1 MIYELLEKVA
11 PNSTTTITSSDSL
24 SSDSLSSDSLSSDS
38 LSSDSL
44 SSDSLSM
51 DDIFAELANCCDY
64 DDVESNNSET
74 YSDKIKNSIKDL
86 QNKLSDNGIIQVC
99 YIKEPKIGKPKNIS
113 LLINK
118 NENDITVDHIKEEI
132 GEVSAF
138 AEILRYHPTWKNRD
152 HPTLENRAHR
162 AVYIADSLR
171 YCLAKSNK
179 DNNIFVKSSIDD
191 YADFHKDNV
200 KFQLK
205 IREHYHTFNVHAYI
219 DDNNGNISYLDIY
232 EEVKPLNDYITKNGN
247 SIVQKRDGVTLEILG
262 YINTDVF
269 ASIFNVRKELFLQY
283 PSETQ
288 LGMSLEDF
296 INNVSICLVKSKKDY
311 ADSGI
316 DKVIVKNIFT
326 GEMELREIPDD
337 KGVSED
343 KEMEDDY
350 YNGKTIMDY
359 LGCYCPDKGCIFIW
373 IDKIFDKCE
382 KENYDFENLFDIV
395 LLHEYIHALLDV
407 RPRKANYKQNITTKC
422 LYEESIDNALLLHAM
437 NNSKYGSDAKR
448 FVAQGQKKL
457 PSYYKG
463 WELFVNYSL
472 AQLEAIIKEWLPNK

>member
-1 MIYELLEKVA
+1 MIYKLLEEVA
-11 PNSTTTITSSDSL
+11 SNSTTTITSSDSL
-24 SSDSLSSDSLSSDS
+24 SY
-38 LSSDSL
+38 
-44 SSDSLSM
+44 DSLSM
-51 DDIFAELANCCDY
+51 DGVDLSAEIYNRYGY
-64 DDVESNNSET
+64 DNDESNNSET
-74 YSDKIKNSIKDL
+74 YSDKIKNSIKEL

-99 YIKEPKIGKPKNIS
+99 YFKKGKIGDPIPKNIS

-118 NENDITVDHIKEEI
+118 NDITVDYIKEEI

-152 HPTLENRAHR
+152 HPTWENRAHK
-162 AVYIADSLR
+162 AFYIAHDVIQYS
-171 YCLAKSNK
+171 LAKSNK

-191 YADFHKDNV
+191 YADSHKDNV

-219 DDNNGNISYLDIY
+219 VVNYNNYENISYLDIY
-232 EEVKPLNDYITKNGN
+232 EEVKPLNDYITKNGKG
-247 SIVQKRDGVTLEILG
+247 IVQERDGVTLKILDN
-262 YINTDVF
+262 INTDVF

-296 INNVSICLVKSKKDY
+296 INNVSICLVRSKKDY
-311 ADSGI
+311 ANSGI

-337 KGVSED
+337 EGVSED

-350 YNGKTIMDY
+350 SNGKTIMDY

-407 RPRKANYKQNITTKC
+407 RPRKANYKQKIITKC

-448 FVAQGQKKL
+448 FVSQGQKKL

>member
-1 MIYELLEKVA
+1 MIYKLLEDLEEVA
-11 PNSTTTITSSDSL
+11 SNSTTTKTSSDSL
-24 SSDSLSSDSLSSDS
+24 SYDSLSSDGVDLIAEIYNRYG
-38 LSSDSL
+38 
-44 SSDSLSM
+44 
-51 DDIFAELANCCDY
+51 DDN
-64 DDVESNNSET
+64 VESDNSET

-86 QNKLSDNGIIQVC
+86 QNKLSVNGIIQVC
-99 YIKEPKIGKPKNIS
+99 YFKKGKIGEPIPKNIS

-138 AEILRYHPTWKNRD
+138 AEILRYCPKLKKPAKD
-152 HPTLENRAHR
+152 
-162 AVYIADSLR
+162 AVRIADSLR

-219 DDNNGNISYLDIY
+219 DNNGNISYLDIY
-232 EEVKPLNDYITKNGN
+232 EEVKPLNDYITNTGN
-247 SIVQKRDGVTLEILG
+247 SIVQERDGVTLEILG

-296 INNVSICLVKSKKDY
+296 INNVSICLVRSKKDY
-311 ADSGI
+311 ANSGI

-337 KGVSED
+337 EGVSED

>member
-11 PNSTTTITSSDSL
+11 PNSTTTIT
-24 SSDSLSSDSLSSDS
+24 SSDSLSSDS

-171 YCLAKSNK
+171 YRLAKSNK

-311 ADSGI
+311 ANSGI

-326 GEMELREIPDD
+326 GETELREIPDD

-422 LYEESIDNALLLHAM
+422 LYEESVDNALLLHAM

>member
-11 PNSTTTITSSDSL
+11 SNPTTTKTSSDSL
-24 SSDSLSSDSLSSDS
+24 SSDSLSSGSLSSDS
-38 LSSDSL
+38 LSSD
-44 SSDSLSM
+44 
-51 DDIFAELANCCDY
+51 DIFAEMANCCVY
-64 DDVESNNSET
+64 NDVESDNSET
-74 YSDKIKNSIKDL
+74 YSDKIKNSIKEL

-99 YIKEPKIGKPKNIS
+99 YIKKPKIGKPKNIS

-132 GEVSAF
+132 GKVSAF

-171 YCLAKSNK
+171 YRLAKSNK

-311 ADSGI
+311 ANSGI

>member
-1 MIYELLEKVA
+1 MIYKILEEVA
-11 PNSTTTITSSDSL
+11 SNSTTTKTSSDSL
-24 SSDSLSSDSLSSDS
+24 SIDGVDLIAEIYNRYGYG
-38 LSSDSL
+38 
-44 SSDSLSM
+44 
-51 DDIFAELANCCDY
+51 DDND
-64 DDVESNNSET
+64 ESNNSET
-74 YSDKIKNSIKDL
+74 YSDKIKNSIKEL

-99 YIKEPKIGKPKNIS
+99 YIKNRKIGDPIPKNNC

-138 AEILRYHPTWKNRD
+138 AKILRYHPKLKKT
-152 HPTLENRAHR
+152 AHR
-162 AVYIADSLR
+162 AVYIGDNLMYR
-171 YCLAKSNK
+171 LAKSNK

-191 YADFHKDNV
+191 YADFHKDKV

-219 DDNNGNISYLDIY
+219 DDNYDNNENISYLDIY
-232 EEVKPLNDYITKNGN
+232 EEVKPLNDYITNKGK
-247 SIVQKRDGVTLEILG
+247 SIVQERDGVTLEILG

-288 LGMSLEDF
+288 LGMSLEDL
-296 INNVSICLVKSKKDY
+296 INNVSICLVRSKKDY
-311 ADSGI
+311 ANSGI

-337 KGVSED
+337 EGVSED

>member
-11 PNSTTTITSSDSL
+11 SNPTTTKTSSDSL
-24 SSDSLSSDSLSSDS
+24 SSDSLSSDSLSYEGLD
-38 LSSDSL
+38 LIAEIYNRYGYG
-44 SSDSLSM
+44 
-51 DDIFAELANCCDY
+51 DDN
-64 DDVESNNSET
+64 VESDNSET
-74 YSDKIKNSIKDL
+74 DSDKIKNSIKEL

-99 YIKEPKIGKPKNIS
+99 YIKKPKIGKPKNIS

-152 HPTLENRAHR
+152 QPTLENRAHR

-171 YCLAKSNK
+171 YRLAKSNK

>member
-11 PNSTTTITSSDSL
+11 PNSTTTIT
-24 SSDSLSSDSLSSDS
+24 SSDS

-132 GEVSAF
+132 GKVSAF

-171 YCLAKSNK
+171 YRLAKSNK

>member
-11 PNSTTTITSSDSL
+11 PNSTTTKTSSDSL
-24 SSDSLSSDSLSSDS
+24 SSDGLDLIAEIYNRYG
-38 LSSDSL
+38 
-44 SSDSLSM
+44 
-51 DDIFAELANCCDY
+51 DDND
-64 DDVESNNSET
+64 ESNNSET
-74 YSDKIKNSIKDL
+74 DSDKIKNSIKEL

-99 YIKEPKIGKPKNIS
+99 YIKEPKIGKLENRI

-132 GEVSAF
+132 GKVSAF
-138 AEILRYHPTWKNRD
+138 AEILRYRPTWKN
-152 HPTLENRAHR
+152 PAQK
-162 AVYIADSLR
+162 AVYIAERLTDILGYR
-171 YCLAKSNK
+171 LAKSVK

-219 DDNNGNISYLDIY
+219 DDNYDNNGNISYLDIY

-337 KGVSED
+337 EGVSED

-350 YNGKTIMDY
+350 SNGKTIMDY

-373 IDKIFDKCE
+373 IDKIYDKCK
-382 KENYDFENLFDIV
+382 KENYVFENLFDIV

-463 WELFVNYSL
+463 WELFNNYSL
-472 AQLEAIIKEWLPNK
+472 AQLDAIIKEWLPNN

>member
-11 PNSTTTITSSDSL
+11 PNSTTTIT
-24 SSDSLSSDSLSSDS
+24 
-38 LSSDSL
+38 SSDSL

-171 YCLAKSNK
+171 YRLAKSNK

-219 DDNNGNISYLDIY
+219 DNNGNISYLDIY

-337 KGVSED
+337 EGVSED

-350 YNGKTIMDY
+350 SNGKTIMDY

>member
-1 MIYELLEKVA
+1 MIYKLLEEVA
-11 PNSTTTITSSDSL
+11 SNSTTTITSSDSL
-24 SSDSLSSDSLSSDS
+24 SYDSLSIDGVDLIAEIYNRYG
-38 LSSDSL
+38 
-44 SSDSLSM
+44 
-51 DDIFAELANCCDY
+51 DDND
-64 DDVESNNSET
+64 ESNNSET
-74 YSDKIKNSIKDL
+74 YSDKIKNSIKEL
-86 QNKLSDNGIIQVC
+86 QNNLSDNGIIQVC
-99 YIKEPKIGKPKNIS
+99 YIKKRKRGEPIPKNRI

-118 NENDITVDHIKEEI
+118 NKNDITVDDIKEEI

-152 HPTLENRAHR
+152 HPTWENRAHK
-162 AVYIADSLR
+162 AFYIAHDVIQYS
-171 YCLAKSNK
+171 LAKSNK

-205 IREHYHTFNVHAYI
+205 IREHYHTFNVHSYI
-219 DDNNGNISYLDIY
+219 DDNYFNKGNISYLDIY
-232 EEVKPLNDYITKNGN
+232 EEVKPLNDYITNTGN
-247 SIVQKRDGVTLEILG
+247 SIVQERHGVTLEILG

-296 INNVSICLVKSKKDY
+296 INNVSICLVRSKKDY
-311 ADSGI
+311 ANSGI

-326 GEMELREIPDD
+326 GEMKLREIPDD
-337 KGVSED
+337 EGVSED

-350 YNGKTIMDY
+350 SNGKTIMDY

-407 RPRKANYKQNITTKC
+407 RPRKANYNQNIITKC
-422 LYEESIDNALLLHAM
+422 QYEESIDNALLLHAM
-437 NNSKYGSDAKR
+437 NESKYGSDAKR
-448 FVAQGQKKL
+448 FVSQGQKKL

-463 WELFVNYSL
+463 WELFNNYSL

>member
-1 MIYELLEKVA
+1 MIYKILEEVA
-11 PNSTTTITSSDSL
+11 SNSTTTKTSSDSL
-24 SSDSLSSDSLSSDS
+24 SYDSLSI
-38 LSSDSL
+38 
-44 SSDSLSM
+44 
-51 DDIFAELANCCDY
+51 DDIFAEMANCCGY
-64 DDVESNNSET
+64 DNVESDNSET

-311 ADSGI
+311 ANSGI

>member
-11 PNSTTTITSSDSL
+11 PNSTTTIT
-24 SSDSLSSDSLSSDS
+24 SSDS

-74 YSDKIKNSIKDL
+74 YSDKIKNSIKEL

-171 YCLAKSNK
+171 YRLAKSVK

-463 WELFVNYSL
+463 WELFNNYSL

>member
-11 PNSTTTITSSDSL
+11 PNSTTTKTSSDSL
-24 SSDSLSSDSLSSDS
+24 SSDGLDLIAEIYNRYG
-38 LSSDSL
+38 
-44 SSDSLSM
+44 
-51 DDIFAELANCCDY
+51 DDND
-64 DDVESNNSET
+64 ESNNSET
-74 YSDKIKNSIKDL
+74 DSDKIKNSIKEL

-99 YIKEPKIGKPKNIS
+99 YIKNRKIGKLTNRC

-138 AEILRYHPTWKNRD
+138 AELLRYYPK
-152 HPTLENRAHR
+152 LENPAKH
-162 AVYIADSLR
+162 AVYIADSLI
-171 YCLAKSNK
+171 CLASSDK
-179 DNNIFVKSSIDD
+179 DNNIVVKSSIDD

-219 DDNNGNISYLDIY
+219 VVNYNNYENISYLDIY
-232 EEVKPLNDYITKNGN
+232 EEVKPLNDYITKNGKG
-247 SIVQKRDGVTLEILG
+247 IVQARDGVTLEILG

-296 INNVSICLVKSKKDY
+296 INNVSICLVRSKKDY
-311 ADSGI
+311 ANRGI

>member
-24 SSDSLSSDSLSSDS
+24 SSDSLSSDSLSYDG
-38 LSSDSL
+38 LDL
-44 SSDSLSM
+44 IAEIYKRYGYG
-51 DDIFAELANCCDY
+51 DDND
-64 DDVESNNSET
+64 ESNNSET
-74 YSDKIKNSIKDL
+74 DSDKIKNSIKDL

-99 YIKEPKIGKPKNIS
+99 HIKEPKIGRPKNRC

-118 NENDITVDHIKEEI
+118 NENDITVNGIKEEI
-132 GEVSAF
+132 GKVSAF
-138 AEILRYHPTWKNRD
+138 AEILRYRPTWKN
-152 HPTLENRAHR
+152 PAKI
-162 AVYIADSLR
+162 AVHIADSLR
-171 YCLAKSNK
+171 YRLAKSVK

-463 WELFVNYSL
+463 WELFNNYSL

>member
-11 PNSTTTITSSDSL
+11 PNSTTTIT
-24 SSDSLSSDSLSSDS
+24 SSDS

-171 YCLAKSNK
+171 YRLAKSNK

-337 KGVSED
+337 EGVSED

-350 YNGKTIMDY
+350 SNGKTIMDY

-407 RPRKANYKQNITTKC
+407 RPRKANYKQNIITKC

>member
-24 SSDSLSSDSLSSDS
+24 SSDSLSSDSLS
-38 LSSDSL
+38 
-44 SSDSLSM
+44 M
-51 DDIFAELANCCDY
+51 DDIFAELANCCVY

-74 YSDKIKNSIKDL
+74 YSDKLKNSIKEL

-99 YIKEPKIGKPKNIS
+99 YIKEPKIGRPKNRC

-162 AVYIADSLR
+162 AVDIADSLR
-171 YCLAKSNK
+171 YRLAKSNK

-232 EEVKPLNDYITKNGN
+232 EEVKPLNDYITKNGKG
-247 SIVQKRDGVTLEILG
+247 IVQARDGVTLKILDN
-262 YINTDVF
+262 INTDVF

-288 LGMSLEDF
+288 LGMALEDF
-296 INNVSICLVKSKKDY
+296 INNVSICLVMSKRDY
-311 ADSGI
+311 ANSGI

-326 GEMELREIPDD
+326 GEMELREIPNDE
-337 KGVSED
+337 GVSED

-350 YNGKTIMDY
+350 SNGKTIMDY

>member
-24 SSDSLSSDSLSSDS
+24 SSDSLSYDSYDGLD
-38 LSSDSL
+38 LIAEIYNRYGYG
-44 SSDSLSM
+44 
-51 DDIFAELANCCDY
+51 DDND
-64 DDVESNNSET
+64 ESNNSET
-74 YSDKIKNSIKDL
+74 DSDKIKNSIKDL

-171 YCLAKSNK
+171 YRLAKSNK

-262 YINTDVF
+262 Y
-269 ASIFNVRKELFLQY
+269 
-283 PSETQ
+283 
-288 LGMSLEDF
+288 
-296 INNVSICLVKSKKDY
+296 
-311 ADSGI
+311 
-316 DKVIVKNIFT
+316 
-326 GEMELREIPDD
+326 
-337 KGVSED
+337 
-343 KEMEDDY
+343 
-350 YNGKTIMDY
+350 
-359 LGCYCPDKGCIFIW
+359 
-373 IDKIFDKCE
+373 
-382 KENYDFENLFDIV
+382 
-395 LLHEYIHALLDV
+395 
-407 RPRKANYKQNITTKC
+407 
-422 LYEESIDNALLLHAM
+422 
-437 NNSKYGSDAKR
+437 
-448 FVAQGQKKL
+448 
-457 PSYYKG
+457 
-463 WELFVNYSL
+463 
-472 AQLEAIIKEWLPNK
+472 

>member
-1 MIYELLEKVA
+1 MIYKLLEELA
-11 PNSTTTITSSDSL
+11 SNSTATITSSDSL
-24 SSDSLSSDSLSSDS
+24 SYDSLSIDGLDLITEIYNRYGDDNDKSD
-38 LSSDSL
+38 
-44 SSDSLSM
+44 
-51 DDIFAELANCCDY
+51 
-64 DDVESNNSET
+64 NSET
-74 YSDKIKNSIKDL
+74 DSDKLKNSIKEL
-86 QNKLSDNGIIQVC
+86 QNNLSDNGIIQVC
-99 YIKEPKIGKPKNIS
+99 YIKNRKIGEPNPKNRS

-118 NENDITVDHIKEEI
+118 NENDITVDDIKEEI

-138 AEILRYHPTWKNRD
+138 AEILRYHPTWKNPAR
-152 HPTLENRAHR
+152 R
-162 AVYIADSLR
+162 AVYIADTLIYR
-171 YCLAKSNK
+171 LAKSDK

-191 YADFHKDNV
+191 YADFRKDNV

-219 DDNNGNISYLDIY
+219 DNNGNISYLDIY
-232 EEVKPLNDYITKNGN
+232 EEVKPLNDYITNTGN
-247 SIVQKRDGVTLEILG
+247 SIVQKRDGVTLKIL
-262 YINTDVF
+262 YDINTNVF
-269 ASIFNVRKELFLQY
+269 ASIFNIRKELFLQY

-311 ADSGI
+311 ANSGI

-407 RPRKANYKQNITTKC
+407 RPRKANYKQNIFTKC

-463 WELFVNYSL
+463 WELFNNYSL

>member
-11 PNSTTTITSSDSL
+11 PNSTTTIT
-24 SSDSLSSDSLSSDS
+24 
-38 LSSDSL
+38 SSDSL

-118 NENDITVDHIKEEI
+118 NENDITVDDIKEEI

-152 HPTLENRAHR
+152 HPTWENRAHK
-162 AVYIADSLR
+162 AFYIAHDVIQYR
-171 YCLAKSNK
+171 LAKSNK
-179 DNNIFVKSSIDD
+179 DNNMFVKSSIDD

-232 EEVKPLNDYITKNGN
+232 EEVKPLNDYITKNGKG
-247 SIVQKRDGVTLEILG
+247 IVQARDGVTLKILDN
-262 YINTDVF
+262 INTDVF

-288 LGMSLEDF
+288 LGMALEDF
-296 INNVSICLVKSKKDY
+296 INNVSICLVMSKKDY
-311 ADSGI
+311 ANSGI

-463 WELFVNYSL
+463 WELFNNYSL

>member
-24 SSDSLSSDSLSSDS
+24 SSDSLSSDSLS
-38 LSSDSL
+38 
-44 SSDSLSM
+44 M
-51 DDIFAELANCCDY
+51 DDIFAELANCCVY

-74 YSDKIKNSIKDL
+74 DSDKIKNSIKEL
-86 QNKLSDNGIIQVC
+86 QNNLSDNGIIQVC
-99 YIKEPKIGKPKNIS
+99 YIKERKIGDPIPKNRC

-118 NENDITVDHIKEEI
+118 NKNDITVDHIKEEI

-138 AEILRYHPTWKNRD
+138 AEILRYHPTNKNPPR
-152 HPTLENRAHR
+152 R
-162 AVYIADSLR
+162 AVYIGDYLMYR
-171 YCLAKSNK
+171 LAKSDK

-191 YADFHKDNV
+191 YADFHKDKV

-232 EEVKPLNDYITKNGN
+232 EEVKPLNDYITNTGN
-247 SIVQKRDGVTLEILG
+247 SIVQERHGVTLEILG

-311 ADSGI
+311 ANSGI

-463 WELFVNYSL
+463 WELFNNYSL

>member
-1 MIYELLEKVA
+1 MIYELSEKVKKVA
-11 PNSTTTITSSDSL
+11 SNPTTTKT
-24 SSDSLSSDSLSSDS
+24 
-38 LSSDSL
+38 SSDSL

-51 DDIFAELANCCDY
+51 DDIFAELANCCVY
-64 DDVESNNSET
+64 DDVESDNSET

-99 YIKEPKIGKPKNIS
+99 YIKKPKIGDQNII

-118 NENDITVDHIKEEI
+118 NKNDITVDHIKEEI

-171 YCLAKSNK
+171 YRLAKSNK

>member
-11 PNSTTTITSSDSL
+11 PNSTTTKTSSDSL
-24 SSDSLSSDSLSSDS
+24 SSDGLDLIAEIYNRYG
-38 LSSDSL
+38 
-44 SSDSLSM
+44 
-51 DDIFAELANCCDY
+51 DDND
-64 DDVESNNSET
+64 ESNNSET
-74 YSDKIKNSIKDL
+74 DSDKIKNSIKEL

-99 YIKEPKIGKPKNIS
+99 YIKNRKIGEPIPKNRS

-138 AEILRYHPTWKNRD
+138 AELLRYCPTW
-152 HPTLENRAHR
+152 ENRAHK
-162 AVYIADSLR
+162 AFYIAHDVIQYR
-171 YCLAKSNK
+171 LAKSNK
-179 DNNIFVKSSIDD
+179 DTNMFVKSSIDD

-232 EEVKPLNDYITKNGN
+232 EEIKPLNDYITKNGN

-337 KGVSED
+337 EGVSED

-350 YNGKTIMDY
+350 SNGKTIMDY

-373 IDKIFDKCE
+373 IDKIYDKCK
-382 KENYDFENLFDIV
+382 KENYVFENLFDIV

-407 RPRKANYKQNITTKC
+407 RPRKANYKQNIRTKC

-437 NNSKYGSDAKR
+437 NNSKYGSDARR

>member
-11 PNSTTTITSSDSL
+11 SNPTTTKT
-24 SSDSLSSDSLSSDS
+24 SSDS

-51 DDIFAELANCCDY
+51 DDIFAELANCCVY

-74 YSDKIKNSIKDL
+74 DSDKIKNSIKEL

-99 YIKEPKIGKPKNIS
+99 YIKEPKIGRPIPKNRC
-113 LLINK
+113 LLISK
-118 NENDITVDHIKEEI
+118 NENDITVNGIKEEI

-138 AEILRYHPTWKNRD
+138 AEILRYHPKLKK
-152 HPTLENRAHR
+152 PAKI
-162 AVYIADSLR
+162 AVHIADSLR
-171 YCLAKSNK
+171 YRLAKSNK

-219 DDNNGNISYLDIY
+219 DDNYDNNGNISYLDIY

-311 ADSGI
+311 ANSGI

-407 RPRKANYKQNITTKC
+407 RPRKANYKQNIFTKC

>member
-1 MIYELLEKVA
+1 MIYELSEKVEKVA
-11 PNSTTTITSSDSL
+11 SKPKTTKTSSDSL
-24 SSDSLSSDSLSSDS
+24 SY
-38 LSSDSL
+38 
-44 SSDSLSM
+44 DSLSM
-51 DDIFAELANCCDY
+51 DGLDLIAEIYNRYGYGND
-64 DDVESNNSET
+64 ESNNSET
-74 YSDKIKNSIKDL
+74 YSDKIKNSIKEL

-99 YIKEPKIGKPKNIS
+99 YIKNRKIGEPIPKNRS

-138 AEILRYHPTWKNRD
+138 AEL
-152 HPTLENRAHR
+152 
-162 AVYIADSLR
+162 LR
-171 YCLAKSNK
+171 YCPTGKNPARRAVNTAHDIIRYRLAKSNK

-232 EEVKPLNDYITKNGN
+232 EEVKPLNDYITNTGN
-247 SIVQKRDGVTLEILG
+247 SIVQERHGVTLKILDD
-262 YINTDVF
+262 INTDVF

-311 ADSGI
+311 ANSGI

>member
-1 MIYELLEKVA
+1 MIYELLEEVA
-11 PNSTTTITSSDSL
+11 SNPTTTITSSDSL
-24 SSDSLSSDSLSSDS
+24 SIDSLSTVEV
-38 LSSDSL
+38 
-44 SSDSLSM
+44 
-51 DDIFAELANCCDY
+51 DDIFAEIANCCVY
-64 DDVESNNSET
+64 DDVESDNSET
-74 YSDKIKNSIKDL
+74 YSDKIKNSIKEL

-99 YIKEPKIGKPKNIS
+99 YIKNRKIGDPIPNNRS

-118 NENDITVDHIKEEI
+118 NENDITVDDIKEEI
-132 GEVSAF
+132 GEVSAC
-138 AEILRYHPTWKNRD
+138 AEILRYHPKLKK
-152 HPTLENRAHR
+152 PAHR
-162 AVYIADSLR
+162 AVYIGDNLR
-171 YCLAKSNK
+171 YRLAKSNK

-191 YADFHKDNV
+191 YADFHKDKVN
-200 KFQLK
+200 FQLK

-219 DDNNGNISYLDIY
+219 DDNNGYISYLDIY
-232 EEVKPLNDYITKNGN
+232 EEVKPLNDYITNTGN
-247 SIVQKRDGVTLEILG
+247 SIVQERHGVTLEILG

-269 ASIFNVRKELFLQY
+269 ASIFNVRKDLFLQY

-311 ADSGI
+311 ANSGI

-326 GEMELREIPDD
+326 GEMELCEIPDD

-350 YNGKTIMDY
+350 SNGKTIMDY

-373 IDKIFDKCE
+373 IDKIYDKCK

-437 NNSKYGSDAKR
+437 NNSKYGSDARR

>member
-1 MIYELLEKVA
+1 MIYKILEEVA
-11 PNSTTTITSSDSL
+11 SNSTTTKTSSDSL
-24 SSDSLSSDSLSSDS
+24 SIDGVDLIAEIYNRYGYG
-38 LSSDSL
+38 
-44 SSDSLSM
+44 
-51 DDIFAELANCCDY
+51 DDND
-64 DDVESNNSET
+64 ESNNSET
-74 YSDKIKNSIKDL
+74 YSDKIKNSIKEL

-99 YIKEPKIGKPKNIS
+99 YIKNRKIGDPIPKNNC

-138 AEILRYHPTWKNRD
+138 AKILRYHPKLKKT
-152 HPTLENRAHR
+152 AHR
-162 AVYIADSLR
+162 AVYIGDNLMYR
-171 YCLAKSNK
+171 LAKSNK

-191 YADFHKDNV
+191 YADFHKDKV

-219 DDNNGNISYLDIY
+219 DDNYDNNENISYLDIY
-232 EEVKPLNDYITKNGN
+232 EEVKPLNDYITNKGK
-247 SIVQKRDGVTLEILG
+247 SIVQERDGVTLEILG

-288 LGMSLEDF
+288 LGMSLEDL
-296 INNVSICLVKSKKDY
+296 INNVSICLVRSKKDY
-311 ADSGI
+311 ANSGI

-337 KGVSED
+337 EGVSED

-350 YNGKTIMDY
+350 SNGKTIMDY

>member
-1 MIYELLEKVA
+1 MIYELLEKVVSN
-11 PNSTTTITSSDSL
+11 PTTTKTSSDSL
-24 SSDSLSSDSLSSDS
+24 SSDSLSSGSLSS
-38 LSSDSL
+38 
-44 SSDSLSM
+44 
-51 DDIFAELANCCDY
+51 DDIFAEMANCCVY
-64 DDVESNNSET
+64 NDVESDNSET
-74 YSDKIKNSIKDL
+74 YSDKIKNSIKEL

-99 YIKEPKIGKPKNIS
+99 YIKKPKIGDQNII

-118 NENDITVDHIKEEI
+118 NKNDITVDHIKEEI
-132 GEVSAF
+132 GKVSAF
-138 AEILRYHPTWKNRD
+138 AEILRYRPTWKN
-152 HPTLENRAHR
+152 PAQK
-162 AVYIADSLR
+162 AVYIAERLTDILGYR
-171 YCLAKSNK
+171 LAKSVK

-200 KFQLK
+200 KYQLK
-205 IREHYHTFNVHAYI
+205 ICEHYHTFNVHAYI
-219 DDNNGNISYLDIY
+219 DDNDDNNGNISYLDIY
-232 EEVKPLNDYITKNGN
+232 EEVKPLNDYITNYGK

-296 INNVSICLVKSKKDY
+296 INNVSICLVKSKKNY
-311 ADSGI
+311 ANSGI

-326 GEMELREIPDD
+326 GEMELCEIPDD

-382 KENYDFENLFDIV
+382 KENYVFENLFDIV

-407 RPRKANYKQNITTKC
+407 RPRKANYKQNIITKC

>member
-1 MIYELLEKVA
+1 MIYKILEEVA
-11 PNSTTTITSSDSL
+11 TNSTTTKTSSDSL
-24 SSDSLSSDSLSSDS
+24 SYDSLSFDGLDFIAEIYNCYG
-38 LSSDSL
+38 
-44 SSDSLSM
+44 
-51 DDIFAELANCCDY
+51 DDY
-64 DDVESNNSET
+64 VESNNSET
-74 YSDKIKNSIKDL
+74 YSDKIKNSIKEL
-86 QNKLSDNGIIQVC
+86 QNNLSDNGIIQVC
-99 YIKEPKIGKPKNIS
+99 YIKKRKKGEPIPKNRS

-138 AEILRYHPTWKNRD
+138 AEILCYCPTCKN
-152 HPTLENRAHR
+152 PAHR
-162 AVYIADSLR
+162 AVYIGDNLIYR
-171 YCLAKSNK
+171 LAKSNK

-191 YADFHKDNV
+191 YADFHKDKV

-232 EEVKPLNDYITKNGN
+232 EEVKPLNDYITNTGN
-247 SIVQKRDGVTLEILG
+247 SIVQERHGVTLEILG

-311 ADSGI
+311 ANSGI

-326 GEMELREIPDD
+326 GEMELCEIPDD

-350 YNGKTIMDY
+350 SNGKTIMDY

-373 IDKIFDKCE
+373 IDKIYDKCE

-437 NNSKYGSDAKR
+437 NNSKYGSDARR

>member
-11 PNSTTTITSSDSL
+11 PNSTTTIT
-24 SSDSLSSDSLSSDS
+24 
-38 LSSDSL
+38 SSDSL

-171 YCLAKSNK
+171 YRLAKSNK

-247 SIVQKRDGVTLEILG
+247 SIVQKRDGVTLKILDD
-262 YINTDVF
+262 INTDVF

>member
-11 PNSTTTITSSDSL
+11 PNSTTTIT
-24 SSDSLSSDSLSSDS
+24 SSDSLSSDS

-171 YCLAKSNK
+171 YRLAKSNK

-311 ADSGI
+311 ANSGI

-326 GEMELREIPDD
+326 GETELREIPDD

-407 RPRKANYKQNITTKC
+407 RPRKANYKQNIITKC

>member
-11 PNSTTTITSSDSL
+11 PNSTTTIT
-24 SSDSLSSDSLSSDS
+24 SSDSLSSDS

-99 YIKEPKIGKPKNIS
+99 YIKERKIGNPIPKNQC

-118 NENDITVDHIKEEI
+118 NKNDITVDHIKEEI

-138 AEILRYHPTWKNRD
+138 AEILRYRPTWKN
-152 HPTLENRAHR
+152 PAKK
-162 AVYIADSLR
+162 AVYKAERLTDIHGYR
-171 YCLAKSNK
+171 LAKSVK

-311 ADSGI
+311 ANSGI

>member
-11 PNSTTTITSSDSL
+11 PNSTTTIT
-24 SSDSLSSDSLSSDS
+24 SSDS

-74 YSDKIKNSIKDL
+74 YSDKIKNSIKEL
-86 QNKLSDNGIIQVC
+86 QNNLSDNGIIQVC
-99 YIKEPKIGKPKNIS
+99 YIKERKIGDPIPKNTI

-118 NENDITVDHIKEEI
+118 NKNDITVDHIKEEI

-171 YCLAKSNK
+171 YRLAKSNK

-311 ADSGI
+311 ADGGI

>member
-1 MIYELLEKVA
+1 M
-11 PNSTTTITSSDSL
+11 
-24 SSDSLSSDSLSSDS
+24 
-38 LSSDSL
+38 
-44 SSDSLSM
+44 
-51 DDIFAELANCCDY
+51 
-64 DDVESNNSET
+64 
-74 YSDKIKNSIKDL
+74 
-86 QNKLSDNGIIQVC
+86 
-99 YIKEPKIGKPKNIS
+99 
-113 LLINK
+113 
-118 NENDITVDHIKEEI
+118 
-132 GEVSAF
+132 
-138 AEILRYHPTWKNRD
+138 RYHPTWKNRD

-171 YCLAKSNK
+171 YRLAKSNK

>member
-24 SSDSLSSDSLSSDS
+24 SSDSLSSDSLSG
-38 LSSDSL
+38 
-44 SSDSLSM
+44 DSLSM

-64 DDVESNNSET
+64 DDVESDNSET
-74 YSDKIKNSIKDL
+74 DSDKIKNSIKEL

-99 YIKEPKIGKPKNIS
+99 YIKNRKIGNPIPKNQC

-118 NENDITVDHIKEEI
+118 NGNDITVNYIKKEI

-138 AEILRYHPTWKNRD
+138 AEILRYHPKLIN
-152 HPTLENRAHR
+152 PAHR

-171 YCLAKSNK
+171 YRLAKSVK
-179 DNNIFVKSSIDD
+179 DNNLFVKSSIDD

-326 GEMELREIPDD
+326 GEMELCEIPDD

-350 YNGKTIMDY
+350 SNGKTIMDY

-407 RPRKANYKQNITTKC
+407 RPRKANYKQNIFTKC

>member
-11 PNSTTTITSSDSL
+11 TNSTTTITSSDSL
-24 SSDSLSSDSLSSDS
+24 SSDSLSSN
-38 LSSDSL
+38 
-44 SSDSLSM
+44 SLSM
-51 DDIFAELANCCDY
+51 EDIFAELANCCVY

-74 YSDKIKNSIKDL
+74 DSDKIKNSIKEL

-99 YIKEPKIGKPKNIS
+99 YIKEPKIGKPKNII

-132 GEVSAF
+132 GKVSAF
-138 AEILRYHPTWKNRD
+138 AEILRYHPTWKN
-152 HPTLENRAHR
+152 PACR
-162 AVYIADSLR
+162 AVNIADSLR

-247 SIVQKRDGVTLEILG
+247 SIVQKRDGVTLKIL
-262 YINTDVF
+262 YDINTNVF

-359 LGCYCPDKGCIFIW
+359 LGCDCPDKGCIFIW

>member
-1 MIYELLEKVA
+1 MIYELSKKVVSN
-11 PNSTTTITSSDSL
+11 PTTTKTSSDSL
-24 SSDSLSSDSLSSDS
+24 SY
-38 LSSDSL
+38 
-44 SSDSLSM
+44 DSLSM
-51 DDIFAELANCCDY
+51 DGLDLIAEIYNRYGYGND
-64 DDVESNNSET
+64 ESNNSET
-74 YSDKIKNSIKDL
+74 YSDKLKNSIKDL

-99 YIKEPKIGKPKNIS
+99 YIKEPKIGRPKNRC

-138 AEILRYHPTWKNRD
+138 AEILRYRPTGKN
-152 HPTLENRAHR
+152 PAHR
-162 AVYIADSLR
+162 AFNNAHDIIR
-171 YCLAKSNK
+171 YRLSKSNK

-219 DDNNGNISYLDIY
+219 DDNDDNNENISYLDIY
-232 EEVKPLNDYITKNGN
+232 EEVKPLNDYITKEGKR
-247 SIVQKRDGVTLEILG
+247 IVQERDGVTLEILG
-262 YINTDVF
+262 YINNDVF
-269 ASIFNVRKELFLQY
+269 ASILNVRKELFLQY

-296 INNVSICLVKSKKDY
+296 ISNVSICLVRSKKDY
-311 ADSGI
+311 ANSGI

-337 KGVSED
+337 EGVSED

-350 YNGKTIMDY
+350 SNGKTIMDY

-373 IDKIFDKCE
+373 VDKIYDKCK

>member
-1 MIYELLEKVA
+1 MIYELLEEVA
-11 PNSTTTITSSDSL
+11 SNPTTTITSSDSL
-24 SSDSLSSDSLSSDS
+24 SIDSLSTVDV
-38 LSSDSL
+38 
-44 SSDSLSM
+44 
-51 DDIFAELANCCDY
+51 DDIFAEIANCCVY
-64 DDVESNNSET
+64 DDVESDNSET
-74 YSDKIKNSIKDL
+74 DSDKIKNSIKDL

-99 YIKEPKIGKPKNIS
+99 HIKEPKIGRPKNRC

-171 YCLAKSNK
+171 YRLAKSNK

-232 EEVKPLNDYITKNGN
+232 EEIKPLNDYITKNGN

>member
-1 MIYELLEKVA
+1 MIYELLEKVEKVA
-11 PNSTTTITSSDSL
+11 SKPTTTITSSDSL
-24 SSDSLSSDSLSSDS
+24 SYDSLSIDIESTL
-38 LSSDSL
+38 
-44 SSDSLSM
+44 
-51 DDIFAELANCCDY
+51 DDIFAEMANCCVY
-64 DDVESNNSET
+64 DDVESDNSET
-74 YSDKIKNSIKDL
+74 DSDKIKNSIKEL

-99 YIKEPKIGKPKNIS
+99 YIKNRKIGEPIPKNRS

-138 AEILRYHPTWKNRD
+138 AEL
-152 HPTLENRAHR
+152 
-162 AVYIADSLR
+162 LR
-171 YCLAKSNK
+171 YCPTGKNPARRAVNTAHDIIRYRLAKSNK

-232 EEVKPLNDYITKNGN
+232 EEVKPLNDYITNTGK
-247 SIVQKRDGVTLEILG
+247 SIVQERDGVTLEILG

-296 INNVSICLVKSKKDY
+296 ISNVSICLVRSKKDY
-311 ADSGI
+311 ANSGI

-373 IDKIFDKCE
+373 IDKIFDKHK

-407 RPRKANYKQNITTKC
+407 RPRKANYKQNIITKC

-463 WELFVNYSL
+463 WELFNNYSL
-472 AQLEAIIKEWLPNK
+472 AQLDAIIKEWLPNK